1 MSDRPRRCWLAVLA
15 AALLLLAACGD
26 DSDDVDTS
34 GSDDAGGT
42 VDGATD
48 DSIEDHIAEASG
60 EEAGGLPAEPEP
72 PGPGASITGPTP
84 CPPPEGAE
92 RTTSFSEAPPDCLD
106 AGASYAAAF
115 TTTEGDVVV
124 ELDPALAPT
133 AVNNF
138 VVLSRY
144 GYYDDTALFRTDP
157 SIGIIQ
163 GGSPTTNSPADPG
176 PGYTIPDEPRTFTYE
191 PGQLVMARS
200 AGPDSTGAQFFFAV
214 DEQVQLLDT
223 QGNYTVVGQTDEAG
237 LAVLQQILDLHV
249 VGADPTLGGGPSEE
263 VIVDQVTIT
272 QS

>member
-1 MSDRPRRCWLAVLA
+1 MTTTRPRRTAAVSAVA

-26 DSDDVDTS
+26 D
-34 GSDDAGGT
+34 GGGGET
-42 VDGATD
+42 IHEGAVER
-48 DSIEDHIAEASG
+48 SIEDSLAKADN
-60 EEAGGLPAEPEP
+60 EEPDGLPAEPEP

-84 CPPPEGAE
+84 CPPDEGAE
-92 RTTSFSEAPPDCLD
+92 RTTSFSEAPPDCLEPG
-106 AGASYAAAF
+106 AGYKATF

-124 ELDPALAPT
+124 TLDPELSPT

-163 GGSPTTNSPADPG
+163 GGAPTTNSPTDPG
-176 PGYTIPDEPRTFTYE
+176 PGYTIPDEPRSYTYE

-200 AGPDSTGAQFFFAV
+200 AGPDSTGAQFFFAA
-214 DEQVQLLDT
+214 DENVQLLDS
-223 QGNYTVVGQTDEAG
+223 QGSYTVVGQTDAAG
-237 LAVLQQILDLHV
+237 LEVLQQILGLHV
-249 VGADPTLGGGPSEE
+249 QGADPILGGGPSEE